1 MQATIFKPCKSTMQ
15 SGTNNSKDWVLEY
28 EHSSARNKEPVMGW
42 VSSTDMMREVKL
54 NFSSK
59 DEAVKFAEDNHIEYE
74 VVEPQEKK
82 FVVKS
87 YAENF
92 K

>member
-1 MQATIFKPCKSTMQ
+1 MQATIFKPCKSTTQ
-15 SGTNNSKDWVLEY
+15 SGSNNSKEWALEY
-28 EHSSARNKEPVMGW
+28 EQSSARTIDPVMGW
-42 VSSTDMMREVKL
+42 VSSKDMMREVKL
-54 NFSSK
+54 RFASRE
-59 DEAVKFAEDNHIEYE
+59 EAIRFAEDNNLKYQVI
-74 VVEPQEKK
+74 EPQEKK